1 MSLFYNDLFKDE
13 NKAKLDNFIAFA
25 AVANMSNIQYNRN
38 LEEPLLFDK
47 GLFVAVAK
55 KYDMDLEISDEE
67 YKGVYEYIQNKVDEN
82 NEELSDILANWLN
95 DDKTEKIMQEL
106 EEEFEIPL
114 LGDMDDFIQA
124 ATNGFED
131 QASNEKDEEMESKK
145 RQAQAREALERY
157 QHAREFVDS
166 LTTQEAVDGR
176 VAQYFEKGEEEN
188 KFLKQ
193 YWALAKYQLSHTENT
208 SEYVKMKQSVTDFL
222 GKRMIPNLVNDIM
235 SNHISDSLIEDLVG
249 AEAGRDDRARLQK
262 EIEAELQA
270 HFNEALE
277 HVSFEGHPIREN
289 QEYDG
294 LLKFISNYSSGT
306 KDPVAQSIEVFQ
318 VEQTWGQRERNAKA
332 QLEEL
337 IQRKEEQIDHVL
349 SSPGSEDI
357 RQYIRNTKYLEEE
370 ERRKLQE
377 NGGTQEQQEEFENFK
392 DQLNQSSADLVMSRM
407 KESIKIGISNL
418 DLVGMARS
426 QDQEVIDNLRKQIQ
440 SDVEKHIYDKI
451 VSAIQK
457 MEIQPEKPSNF
468 KSSEPEAKD
477 VDHPQRSEVQN
488 QEEKLRDVVEK
499 NVNQDAGNKVEEPKK
514 EEEPKA
520 EEERKKEEEPK
531 AEEGPKKEEEP
542 KAEEEPKKAEEP
554 KPEEERKK
562 EEESKK
568 EEPQKGDVS
577 TEELLE
583 GEELEEQAPIDS
595 EFRMVDLDTVE
606 MNRNLHSLL
615 EELQDADP
623 FYIRS
628 SPEFRNMK
636 RILTTMVRGLDN
648 RGDFLD
654 SDGLR
659 ELTEGMKELQT
670 CTRKY
675 LAMKHKEKKPSNNAL
690 RRMAVAD
697 KILNAANK
705 YVGPLS
711 AIFRGD
717 KVEVVK
723 DTDQLREAL
732 QQSRRKEAQEVDK
745 MPEGLG
751 KDVAKKALLAR
762 ERLEQYACSKVA
774 LSEREQKD
782 ARECFHFL
790 ISNRL
795 VQMQIKKQ
803 DRLNL
808 KEAVPKIISGVSQME
823 AFNVDRYIKD
833 PKSIAEFLNN
843 HMENKMIK
851 ESIAAISQRLDS
863 HEQVKEQG
871 HSQLNQKENVNKN
884 DKVL

>member
-25 AVANMSNIQYNRN
+25 AVANMSNIQYDRN

-47 GLFVAVAK
+47 DLFVAVAK

-95 DDKTEKIMQEL
+95 DEKTEKIMQEL

-124 ATNGFED
+124 ATKGFEE
-131 QASNEKDEEMESKK
+131 QASNEKDEEMESQK

-166 LTTQEAVDGR
+166 LMTQEAVDGR

-193 YWALAKYQLSHTENT
+193 YWTLAKYQLSHTENT

-249 AEAGRDDRARLQK
+249 AEPVKDDRARLQK
-262 EIEAELQA
+262 EIEAELQG
-270 HFNEALE
+270 HFHEALE
-277 HVSFEGHPIREN
+277 HVSFEGHPIKEN

-306 KDPVAQSIEVFQ
+306 KDPVAQSIEAFQ
-318 VEQTWGQRERNAKA
+318 VEETWKQRERNAKA

-337 IQRKEEQIDHVL
+337 IQRNEERIDHVL

-407 KESIKIGISNL
+407 KEPIKIGISNL

-426 QDQEVIDNLRKQIQ
+426 QDQEVIESLRKQIQ

-488 QEEKLRDVVEK
+488 NEEELRDVVEK

-514 EEEPKA
+514 EEEPK
-520 EEERKKEEEPK
+520 P
-531 AEEGPKKEEEP
+531 
-542 KAEEEPKKAEEP
+542 
-554 KPEEERKK
+554 
-562 EEESKK
+562 
-568 EEPQKGDVS
+568 
-577 TEELLE
+577 
-583 GEELEEQAPIDS
+583 EEQAPIDS

-654 SDGLR
+654 PDGLR

-675 LAMKHKEKKPSNNAL
+675 LAMKHKEEKPSNNAL

-723 DTDQLREAL
+723 DTDQLRAAL
-732 QQSRRKEAQEVDK
+732 QESRRKEAQEVDK

-803 DRLNL
+803 DGLNL

-823 AFNVDRYIKD
+823 AFNVDRYTKD

-851 ESIAAISQRLDS
+851 ESIAAISQKLDS

>member
-1 MSLFYNDLFKDE
+1 
-13 NKAKLDNFIAFA
+13 
-25 AVANMSNIQYNRN
+25 
-38 LEEPLLFDK
+38 
-47 GLFVAVAK
+47 
-55 KYDMDLEISDEE
+55 
-67 YKGVYEYIQNKVDEN
+67 
-82 NEELSDILANWLN
+82 
-95 DDKTEKIMQEL
+95 
-106 EEEFEIPL
+106 
-114 LGDMDDFIQA
+114 
-124 ATNGFED
+124 
-131 QASNEKDEEMESKK
+131 
-145 RQAQAREALERY
+145 
-157 QHAREFVDS
+157 
-166 LTTQEAVDGR
+166 
-176 VAQYFEKGEEEN
+176 
-188 KFLKQ
+188 
-193 YWALAKYQLSHTENT
+193 
-208 SEYVKMKQSVTDFL
+208 
-222 GKRMIPNLVNDIM
+222 MI
-235 SNHISDSLIEDLVG
+235 E
-249 AEAGRDDRARLQK
+249 
-262 EIEAELQA
+262 
-270 HFNEALE
+270 
-277 HVSFEGHPIREN
+277 
-289 QEYDG
+289 
-294 LLKFISNYSSGT
+294 
-306 KDPVAQSIEVFQ
+306 
-318 VEQTWGQRERNAKA
+318 
-332 QLEEL
+332 
-337 IQRKEEQIDHVL
+337 
-349 SSPGSEDI
+349 
-357 RQYIRNTKYLEEE
+357 
-370 ERRKLQE
+370 
-377 NGGTQEQQEEFENFK
+377 
-392 DQLNQSSADLVMSRM
+392 
-407 KESIKIGISNL
+407 
-418 DLVGMARS
+418 
-426 QDQEVIDNLRKQIQ
+426 NLRKQIQ

-488 QEEKLRDVVEK
+488 NEEELRDVVEK

-514 EEEPKA
+514 EEEL
-520 EEERKKEEEPK
+520 
-531 AEEGPKKEEEP
+531 
-542 KAEEEPKKAEEP
+542 
-554 KPEEERKK
+554 KP
-562 EEESKK
+562 
-568 EEPQKGDVS
+568 
-577 TEELLE
+577 
-583 GEELEEQAPIDS
+583 EEQAPIDS

-606 MNRNLHSLL
+606 VNRNLHSLL

-628 SPEFRNMK
+628 APEFRNMK

-654 SDGLR
+654 PDGLR

-675 LAMKHKEKKPSNNAL
+675 LAMKHKEEKPSNNAL

-732 QQSRRKEAQEVDK
+732 QESRIKEAQEGDK

-803 DRLNL
+803 DGLNL

-823 AFNVDRYIKD
+823 AFNVDRYTKD
-833 PKSIAEFLNN
+833 PKNIAEFLNN

-851 ESIAAISQRLDS
+851 ESIAAISQKLDS

-871 HSQLNQKENVNKN
+871 HSQLNQRENVNKN

>member
-25 AVANMSNIQYNRN
+25 AVANMSNIQYDRN

-47 GLFVAVAK
+47 DLFVAVAK

-95 DDKTEKIMQEL
+95 DEKTEKIMQEL

-124 ATNGFED
+124 ATKGFED
-131 QASNEKDEEMESKK
+131 QASNEKDEEMESQK

-166 LTTQEAVDGR
+166 LMTQEAVDGR

-188 KFLKQ
+188 NFLKQ
-193 YWALAKYQLSHTENT
+193 YWTLAKYQLSHTENT

-249 AEAGRDDRARLQK
+249 AEPVKDDRARLQK
-262 EIEAELQA
+262 EIEAELQG
-270 HFNEALE
+270 HFHEALE
-277 HVSFEGHPIREN
+277 HVSFEGHPIKEN

-306 KDPVAQSIEVFQ
+306 KDPVAQSIEAFQ
-318 VEQTWGQRERNAKA
+318 VEETWKQRERNAKA

-337 IQRKEEQIDHVL
+337 IQRNEERIDHVL

-407 KESIKIGISNL
+407 KEPIKIGISNL

-426 QDQEVIDNLRKQIQ
+426 QDQEVIENLRKQIQ

-488 QEEKLRDVVEK
+488 NEEELRDVVEK

-514 EEEPKA
+514 EEEL
-520 EEERKKEEEPK
+520 
-531 AEEGPKKEEEP
+531 
-542 KAEEEPKKAEEP
+542 
-554 KPEEERKK
+554 KP
-562 EEESKK
+562 
-568 EEPQKGDVS
+568 
-577 TEELLE
+577 
-583 GEELEEQAPIDS
+583 EEQAPIDS

-654 SDGLR
+654 PDGLR

-675 LAMKHKEKKPSNNAL
+675 LAMKHKEEKPSNNAL

-723 DTDQLREAL
+723 DTDQLRGAL
-732 QQSRRKEAQEVDK
+732 QESRRKEAQEVDK

-803 DRLNL
+803 DGLNL

-823 AFNVDRYIKD
+823 AFNVDRYTKD

-851 ESIAAISQRLDS
+851 ESIAAISQKLDS

-871 HSQLNQKENVNKN
+871 HSQLNQRENVNKN

>member
-25 AVANMSNIQYNRN
+25 AVANMSNIQYDRN

-47 GLFVAVAK
+47 DLFVAVAK

-95 DDKTEKIMQEL
+95 DEKTEKIMQEL

-124 ATNGFED
+124 ATKGFED

-166 LTTQEAVDGR
+166 LMTQEAVDGR

-188 KFLKQ
+188 NFLKQ
-193 YWALAKYQLSHTENT
+193 YWTLAKYQLSHTENT

-222 GKRMIPNLVNDIM
+222 RKRMIPNLVNDIM

-249 AEAGRDDRARLQK
+249 AEPVKDDRARLQK
-262 EIEAELQA
+262 EIEAELQG
-270 HFNEALE
+270 HFHEALE
-277 HVSFEGHPIREN
+277 HVSFEGHPIKEN

-306 KDPVAQSIEVFQ
+306 KDPVAQSIEAFQ
-318 VEQTWGQRERNAKA
+318 VEETWKQRERNAKA

-337 IQRKEEQIDHVL
+337 IQRNEERIDHVL

-407 KESIKIGISNL
+407 KEPIKIGISNL

-426 QDQEVIDNLRKQIQ
+426 QDQEVIENLRKQIQ

-488 QEEKLRDVVEK
+488 NEEELRDVVEK

-514 EEEPKA
+514 EEEL
-520 EEERKKEEEPK
+520 
-531 AEEGPKKEEEP
+531 
-542 KAEEEPKKAEEP
+542 
-554 KPEEERKK
+554 KP
-562 EEESKK
+562 
-568 EEPQKGDVS
+568 
-577 TEELLE
+577 
-583 GEELEEQAPIDS
+583 EEQAPIDS

-606 MNRNLHSLL
+606 VNRNLHSLL

-654 SDGLR
+654 PDGLR

-675 LAMKHKEKKPSNNAL
+675 LAMKHKEEKPSNNAL

-732 QQSRRKEAQEVDK
+732 QESRIKEAQEVDK

-803 DRLNL
+803 DGLNL

-823 AFNVDRYIKD
+823 AFNVDRYTKD

-851 ESIAAISQRLDS
+851 ESIAAISQKLDS

-871 HSQLNQKENVNKN
+871 HSQLNQRENVNKN